1 MSKLLREKLEDDP
14 ADFSLTDFCLSRIW
28 GLDSELQKRDSLIF
42 LIVFLL
48 AFVAWLFLFFSRFEP
63 LALFGF
69 TINATTSPATARL
82 GFELLFL

>member
-14 ADFSLTDFCLSRIW
+14 ADFSLTDLCLLRIW
-28 GLDSELQKRDSLIF
+28 GSDSELRKRDSLVF

-48 AFVAWLFLFFSRFEP
+48 AFVAWLFLFFSCSEP

-69 TINATTSPATARL
+69 TIDATTSPATARL
-82 GFELLFL
+82 GFELLSL